1 MLGEIFDLLCV
12 NKSLKHIIIYLAGLM
27 KYDRVVY
34 NDKHFTD
41 DKLLPFAV
49 FTISTDEDEA
59 FKTLIS

>member
-1 MLGEIFDLLCV
+1 
-12 NKSLKHIIIYLAGLM
+12 M

-49 FTISTDEDEA
+49 FTISADEDEA
-59 FKTLIS
+59 FKTLVS